1 MAEPVFLEE
10 KRLVMGAGKPFPP
23 QLPDP
28 EDYVVEFDGPE
39 DPTHPYN
46 WNLMVKFRTSL
57 HLFLSQLYRH
67 PPNLKCSSANRRR

>member
-57 HLFLSQLYRH
+57 HLFLSQL
-67 PPNLKCSSANRRR
+67 L